1 MEASLLKIFLPVIN
15 FHNHLIT
22 FYFIFINTS
31 YILMLFVSYYAVKK
45 YLRHIQSLELTNVI
59 HSPFAKPISLL
70 VPAYN
75 EDKTIV
81 ESIRSILQLHYS
93 AFEIILINDGST
105 DNTLEELKRAFQLQ
119 RTRNVFR
126 KQLPCQNIRGIY
138 ESDLHPNLIVLDKDN
153 GGKADSLN
161 AGINAS
167 RYPLICSIDADSIL
181 EPDVLLKIVRPF
193 IEDRT
198 TVAAGGSVRIANGC
212 QIKNGRVI
220 EVGLPRN
227 TLAKFQIME
236 YLRAFLAGRMAF
248 SAFKSLIIISG
259 AFGIFKKNT
268 VIEVGGYRANSIG
281 EDMELVVRMHQHLSE
296 KKQPYNIVFIPD
308 PVCWTQTPENLAD
321 LSKQRTRWQRGLLES
336 LLSNKVMLFNP
347 KYGAVGLLG
356 FPFFLFVE
364 GFGPFIEFTGFFIF
378 LASLFFGL
386 VDPPLALLFFLAT
399 IALNIL
405 LSTGA
410 IIFEEL
416 TFRRYSGLLEII
428 SLISLSLIEVFFYR
442 PLTTWWRL
450 VGIFQYASGK
460 KGGWGRMDRKDFKGK

>member
-1 MEASLLKIFLPVIN
+1 MEISVLNSMLPVIN
-15 FHNHLIT
+15 AHNLFIT

-31 YILMLFVSYYAVKK
+31 YILMLFISYSAVKK
-45 YLRHIQSLELTNVI
+45 YLRHIQSLELKNVI

-75 EDKTIV
+75 EEKTIV
-81 ESIRSILQLHYS
+81 ESIKSILQLHYS
-93 AFEIILINDGST
+93 AFEIVLINDGST
-105 DNTLEELKRAFQLQ
+105 DGTLEELKNAFQLQ
-119 RTRNVFR
+119 KTKNVFR
-126 KQLPCQNIRGIY
+126 KRLPCRDIRGIY
-138 ESDLHPNLIVLDKDN
+138 ESHTHSNLIVLDKEN

-167 RYPLICSIDADSIL
+167 QYPLICSIDADSIL

-193 IEDRT
+193 IEDHT

-212 QIKNGRVI
+212 KIKNGRVI
-220 EVGLPRN
+220 EVGLPKN
-227 TLAKFQIME
+227 ILAKFQIME

-259 AFGIFKKNT
+259 AFGIFRKDA
-268 VIEVGGYRANSIG
+268 VIQCGGYRVNTIG
-281 EDMELVVRMHQHLSE
+281 EDMELVVRMHMYLQD
-296 KKQPYNIVFIPD
+296 KKLPYNIVFIPD
-308 PVCWTQTPENLAD
+308 PVCWTQSPENLPD

-336 LLSNKVMLFNP
+336 LLSNRKMLLNP

-364 GFGPFIEFTGFFIF
+364 GFGPLIEFAGFFIF
-378 LASLFFGL
+378 LLSLFFNL
-386 VDPPLALLFFLAT
+386 VDPPLAVLFLLAT

-405 LSTGA
+405 LSIGA

-416 TFRRYSGLLEII
+416 TFRRYSGLSEIV

-450 VGIFQYASGK
+450 VGIIQYASGK
-460 KGGWGRMDRKDFKGK
+460 KGGWGRMDRRNFKQG